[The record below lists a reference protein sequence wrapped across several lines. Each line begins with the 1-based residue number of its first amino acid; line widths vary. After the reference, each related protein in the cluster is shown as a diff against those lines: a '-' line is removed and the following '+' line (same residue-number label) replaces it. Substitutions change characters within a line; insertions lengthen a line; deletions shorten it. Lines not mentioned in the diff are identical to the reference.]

1 MTIKLLSTKTLPVLR
16 ACFILLF
23 LILIP
28 EFVRAQAIEL
38 VNPFKGDGDLYAL
51 VKAIINGI
59 VLPIGGMVAV
69 LAFIYSGF
77 TYVTAR
83 GDETAIKTAHR
94 NFLYVAIGTAIL
106 LGAWVIAGVI
116 ENTLNQLK

>member
-1 MTIKLLSTKTLPVLR
+1 MIKESISKKIIIIFSFVCAL
-16 ACFILLF
+16 AIGILY
-23 LILIP
+23 P
-28 EFVRAQAIEL
+28 EIVIAQVIEL
-38 VNPFKGDGDLYAL
+38 KNPFIGDGNLYAL
-51 VKAIINGI
+51 VKALINGI

-106 LGAWVIAGVI
+106 L
-116 ENTLNQLK
+116 